1 MSRSVKSA
9 VIHLSFFK
17 KNLIEF
23 SIGAPEDTF
32 TLGSKKELTNTIS
45 TFDYVP
51 SMNDNQTEIR
61 CEGNHVSLESPM
73 THTITLSFD
82 VG

>member
-1 MSRSVKSA
+1 M
-9 VIHLSFFK
+9 
-17 KNLIEF
+17 
-23 SIGAPEDTF
+23 
-32 TLGSKKELTNTIS
+32 S

-73 THTITLSFD
+73 TQTITLSFD
-82 VG
+82 VGQ

>member
-1 MSRSVKSA
+1 MCLKQN
-9 VIHLSFFK
+9 F
-17 KNLIEF
+17 IEF
-23 SIGAPEDTF
+23 SIGDPEVTF
-32 TLGSKKELTNTIS
+32 TLGSKKELTNTMS

-73 THTITLSFD
+73 TQTITLSFD
-82 VG
+82 VGQ